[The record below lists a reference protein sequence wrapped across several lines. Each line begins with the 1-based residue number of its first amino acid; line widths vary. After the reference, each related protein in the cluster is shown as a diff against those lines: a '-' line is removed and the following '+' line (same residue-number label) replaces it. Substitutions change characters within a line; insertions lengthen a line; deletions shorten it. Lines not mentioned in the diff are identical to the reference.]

1 MPARM
6 PCTAIGIDERLAPH
20 GLRRAQY
27 RHAVQAKNLPRAE
40 GARVAAQRIDRDL
53 TARMPQHPESAIGN
67 LADLEA
73 GQIALSRFIAQRP
86 DGLHVQPAR
95 LESASDFADFVNRVF
110 DTGLYF
116 RGLDYAN
123 FIALLY
129 GSAATGA
136 QGSPDE
142 VLLAADITFFRP
154 ERQALYKEI
163 LIDGDEA
170 AYLFEP
176 LYPEAAEGGLTT
188 EARVRLDIDEFIA
201 SAWTQGVRFGIDVA
215 AVRTGFE
222 VDKAERRVIARTL
235 PFVPGKDAE
244 VCELAPG
251 LHRNNAPRR
260 LLGDRVDLRQF
271 ETRYPQVAAGLRLV
285 RKNPRTP
292 GVDGYSLGGQTLP
305 APIPKDFDL
314 AILAGPGT
322 RINREDGAEYLLATV
337 CGFLSID
344 RQSNQFSVTDKI
356 VSHEGV
362 SVRTTGDL
370 LLTGEEYEQ
379 HGEIQEKRVVQ
390 CRSITAY
397 ADVYGRIIST
407 GGLVRLKR
415 NLVGGSA
422 SNEDGDIIVDGMASG
437 ATLTARGGC
446 INVKRADNC
455 VIVARQV
462 VVGQATNCDIVAEQ
476 LTIEVAEACALA
488 AQRTDLGS
496 SRARRELDTVLLVL
510 LPDLS
515 AYDARL
521 NTLRGK
527 RMATEKAISAHRARM
542 DVLRSDREVANY
554 LALAQ
559 RLRNHAATLSADQQV
574 GWRRLSARV
583 APTLRSLS
591 QLSDLVKE
599 LAAESDT
606 FGNQIDA
613 VLAARE
619 ETCSKVNCELLRV
632 EGETRVSALLPRPAD
647 LPLHALPV
655 KELKVRL
662 RRTDAASRLL
672 FAGHAGQ
679 FSWSY
684 RSPPA

>member
-1 MPARM
+1 
-6 PCTAIGIDERLAPH
+6 
-20 GLRRAQY
+20 
-27 RHAVQAKNLPRAE
+27 
-40 GARVAAQRIDRDL
+40 
-53 TARMPQHPESAIGN
+53 MPQHPESAIGN

-73 GQIALSRFIAQRP
+73 GQIALSRFIAQRA
-86 DGLHVQPAR
+86 DGLYVQPNR
-95 LESASDFADFVNRVF
+95 LDSAADFADFVNRVF
-110 DTGLYF
+110 DTGLHF
-116 RGLDYAN
+116 RGLDYAH
-123 FIALLY
+123 FAWLLY
-129 GSAATGA
+129 GIASGLDRE
-136 QGSPDE
+136 PVEE

-154 ERQALYKEI
+154 ERRALYSAM

-176 LYPEAAEGGLTT
+176 LYRDAGDGETVAET
-188 EARVRLDIDEFIA
+188 RIRLDIDEFIA
-201 SAWTQGVRFGIDVA
+201 TAWTQGVRFGIDIA
-215 AVRTGFE
+215 ATCAGFE
-222 VDKAERRVIARTL
+222 VDKAERRVIAHSL

-260 LLGDRVDLRQF
+260 LFGDRVDLRQF
-271 ETRYPQVAAGLRLV
+271 ETRYPQVASGLRLV
-285 RKNPRTP
+285 RKNPRIA
-292 GVDGYSLGGQTLP
+292 GVDGRRLDGEVLP
-305 APIPKDFDL
+305 APRPKDFDL
-314 AILAGPGT
+314 ASLAGPGT
-322 RINREDGAEYLLATV
+322 RISHEDGAEYLLATV

-397 ADVYGRIIST
+397 ADVYGRIISS
-407 GGLVRLKR
+407 GGVVRLKR

-422 SNEDGDIIVDGMASG
+422 SNEDGDITVEGMASG
-437 ATLTARGGC
+437 ATLTALAGC

-455 VIVARQV
+455 VLAARQV
-462 VVGQATNCDIVAEQ
+462 VVGQATNCHIVAEE
-476 LTIEVAEACALA
+476 LTVEVAEASALA
-488 AQRTDLGS
+488 ARTASLGAA
-496 SRARRELDTVLLVL
+496 RARRELDTVLLML

-515 AYDARL
+515 TFDATL
-521 NTLRGK
+521 ATLRG
-527 RMATEKAISAHRARM
+527 RRLATEKAITAHRARM
-542 DVLRSDREVANY
+542 DVLRSDKEVANY

-559 RLRNHAATLSADQQV
+559 RLRNHEATLTVEQQV
-574 GWRRLSARV
+574 GWRRLSALV

-599 LAAESDT
+599 LATESDAC
-606 FGNQIDA
+606 GKQIDA

-619 ETCSKVNCELLRV
+619 EACNKVNCTIAHV
-632 EGETRVSALLPRPAD
+632 EGETRVSALLPRPAE
-647 LPLHALPV
+647 LHLHALPV
-655 KELKVRL
+655 KELKARM
-662 RRTDAASRLL
+662 RRTDAATRLL
-672 FAGHAGQ
+672 FAGHTGP

-684 RSPPA
+684 RSRPT

>member
-1 MPARM
+1 
-6 PCTAIGIDERLAPH
+6 
-20 GLRRAQY
+20 
-27 RHAVQAKNLPRAE
+27 
-40 GARVAAQRIDRDL
+40 
-53 TARMPQHPESAIGN
+53 MPQHPESAIGN
-67 LADLEA
+67 LADLET
-73 GQIALSRFIAQRP
+73 GQIALSRFIVQRA

-95 LESASDFADFVNRVF
+95 LESASDFADFVHRVF

-116 RGLDYAN
+116 RGLDYPR
-123 FIALLY
+123 FIALLH
-129 GSAATGA
+129 GGTASGG
-136 QGSPDE
+136 QDSPDE

-154 ERQALYKEI
+154 ERQALYKEF

-170 AYLFEP
+170 TYLFEP
-176 LYPEAAEGGLTT
+176 LYAAAAADDGLAT
-188 EARVRLDIDEFIA
+188 ETRVRLDIDEFIA

-215 AVRTGFE
+215 AVCAGFE
-222 VDKAERRVIARTL
+222 VDKVERRVIARTL
-235 PFVPGKDAE
+235 PHVPGKDAE

-260 LLGDRVDLRQF
+260 LVGDRVDLRQF

-285 RKNPRTP
+285 RKNPRTA
-292 GVDGYSLGGQTLP
+292 GVDGCTLGGEVLP
-305 APIPKDFDL
+305 APLPKDFDL
-314 AILAGPGT
+314 ASLAGPGT
-322 RINREDGAEYLLATV
+322 RISREDGAEYLVATV

-397 ADVYGRIIST
+397 ADVYGRIISA

-422 SNEDGDIIVDGMASG
+422 SNEEGDIIVDGMASG
-437 ATLTARGGC
+437 ATLTAIAGC
-446 INVKRADNC
+446 ITVKRADNC
-455 VIVARQV
+455 VLVARQV
-462 VVGQATNCDIVAEQ
+462 VVGQATNCNIVAEE
-476 LTIEVAEACALA
+476 LTVEVAEACALA
-488 AQRTDLGS
+488 AQTARLAS
-496 SRARRELDTVLLVL
+496 ARARGELDTVLLLL

-515 AYDARL
+515 AYDAKL
-521 NTLRGK
+521 NALRGK
-527 RMATEKAISAHRARM
+527 RVGTEKAIAAHRARM
-542 DVLRSDREVANY
+542 EVLRSDKEVANY

-559 RLRNHAATLSADQQV
+559 RLRNHEATLSADQQV
-574 GWRRLSARV
+574 GWRRLSALV

-599 LAAESDT
+599 LVAESAA
-606 FGNQIDA
+606 FGQQIDA

-619 ETCSKVNCELLRV
+619 EACSKVNCDLARV

-647 LPLHALPV
+647 LPLHALPPR
-655 KELKVRL
+655 ELKARM
-662 RRTDAASRLL
+662 RRTDAATRLL

-684 RSPPA
+684 RSRPA

>member
-1 MPARM
+1 
-6 PCTAIGIDERLAPH
+6 
-20 GLRRAQY
+20 
-27 RHAVQAKNLPRAE
+27 
-40 GARVAAQRIDRDL
+40 
-53 TARMPQHPESAIGN
+53 MPQHPESAIGN
-67 LADLEA
+67 LADLDD
-73 GQIALSRFIAQRP
+73 GQIALSRFIVQREG
-86 DGLHVQPAR
+86 GLHVQPGR
-95 LESASDFADFVNRVF
+95 LEAATELADFVDRVIA
-110 DTGLYF
+110 TGLYF
-116 RGLDYAN
+116 RGLDYEC
-123 FIALLY
+123 FISLLY
-129 GSAATGA
+129 GHPATRGPA
-136 QGSPDE
+136 SPDE
-142 VLLAADITFFRP
+142 VLLAADITAFRP
-154 ERQALYKEI
+154 ERRALYKEL

-176 LYPEAAEGGLTT
+176 LYLESPDGEPAT
-188 EARVRLDIDEFIA
+188 ETRVRLDVDEFIA
-201 SAWTQGVRFGIDVA
+201 SAWAQGVRFGIDVA
-215 AVRTGFE
+215 AVGAGFD
-222 VDKAERRVIARTL
+222 VDKAERRIVARSL
-235 PFVPGKDAE
+235 PYVPGKDAE

-292 GVDGYSLGGQTLP
+292 GTDGRNLAGQALP
-305 APIPKDFDL
+305 PPLSKDFDL
-314 AILAGPGT
+314 ASLAGPGT
-322 RINREDGAEYLLATV
+322 RISHEDDGEYLLTTV
-337 CGFLSID
+337 CGFLNID
-344 RQSNQFSVTDKI
+344 RQSNQFSITDKI
-356 VSHEGV
+356 ISHEGV

-407 GGLVRLKR
+407 GGLVRLQK

-422 SNEDGDIIVDGMASG
+422 SNDDGDIVVEGMASG
-437 ATLTARGGC
+437 ASLTALAGC

-455 VIVARQV
+455 VLLARQV
-462 VVGQATNCDIVAEQ
+462 IVGQATNCNIVADE

-488 AQRTDLGS
+488 AQTTRLGS
-496 SRARRELDTVLLVL
+496 SRARRELDNVLLLL

-515 AYDARL
+515 AYDTKL
-521 NTLRGK
+521 SSLRGK
-527 RMATEKAISAHRARM
+527 RAATDKAIAAHRARM
-542 DVLRSDREVANY
+542 DVLRNDKEVANY

-559 RLRNHAATLSADQQV
+559 RLRNHEATLSADQQV
-574 GWRRLSARV
+574 GWRRLSALV

-591 QLSDLVKE
+591 QLSELVKE
-599 LAAESDT
+599 LATESEA
-606 FGNQIDA
+606 FGKQIDA

-619 ETCSKVNCELLRV
+619 EACSKLNCDIARI

-647 LPLHALPV
+647 VPLHALPG
-655 KELKVRL
+655 KELKARL
-662 RRTDAASRLL
+662 RRTDAATRLL

-684 RSPPA
+684 RSRPA